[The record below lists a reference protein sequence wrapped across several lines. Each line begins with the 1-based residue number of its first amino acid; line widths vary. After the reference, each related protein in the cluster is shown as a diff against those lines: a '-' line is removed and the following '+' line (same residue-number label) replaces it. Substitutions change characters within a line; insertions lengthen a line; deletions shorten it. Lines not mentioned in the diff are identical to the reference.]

1 MAGYY
6 QFGPDPLTPPPAD
19 FLACLQGAPT
29 AACDATVG
37 NVFAGTGYCATDT
50 YKTSTYCA
58 CVNSALPCPAV
69 TSTVCT
75 SSPNAYHATS
85 MVAGAVEFENCLV
98 TPICLNVVAVGGS
111 QNVVEASQSCG
122 PGETIAN
129 AARARPAYAAAFV
142 VLLVAL
148 LLAVATRPESGAT
161 GGDAGG
167 ATGAATFESFSGHS
181 YGRH

>member
-6 QFGPDPLTPPPAD
+6 QFGPDPATVPPD

-29 AACDATVG
+29 SACDGVVG
-37 NVFAGTGYCATDT
+37 SVFSGAGYCAVDP

-75 SSPNAYHATS
+75 SSPHAYHATS

-98 TPICLNVVAVGGS
+98 TPICLNVVAVGGT

-122 PGETIAN
+122 PGETLAN

-148 LLAVATRPESGAT
+148 LLAVATRPERDSRDSRGVSG
-161 GGDAGG
+161 GGDSRDSGVRCARG
-167 ATGAATFESFSGHS
+167 FEWA
-181 YGRH
+181 